1 MDKLNA
7 FTINGKAHY
16 RRMQLLQEKGIP
28 TQAEVRNQLG
38 SPLAEIFFSSLTEE
52 EKVLMGLS
60 PRLNGPEDPLW
71 VDPSEVLMGNLVK
84 SPPITSRHIQALT
97 HVGIMEIGEQ
107 SIVNYEQE
115 MARAK
120 EEATAEAVKRTKFDS
135 MMQCREA
142 IKCSL
147 QEEKAAT
154 ETIKEQML
162 AEFTKEIEEV
172 IKTTKQEMEAMMM
185 RQIQKE
191 REEVALFMEDKMM
204 LAVENTTKDVTS
216 TLKAEEAKKM
226 ETFHKEFNIYK
237 QMQKHE
243 TEQLLKNAEEIYQEK
258 LETVKREK
266 LGEDLSENLRIT
278 MSEKEKFS
286 REKQILKTEFELK
299 AAQLQT
305 NVQEEKLKILTLE
318 EDSQRKST
326 EISSWQR
333 KIKVILEE
341 FQKFINY
348 VHNAVEGN
356 ADYMLSEEKILKE
369 ELAQMS
375 EPPHVFGIGSEPAAV
390 TTPPET
396 TSVGIETEMLGVDK
410 MVWTDFSKDFNE
422 YAIHSIQSDFTA
434 KPSDEISEAKDL
446 TLVNSSEIEE
456 YFKMSEPK
464 EEIIEEKEEPEETE
478 TKTFET
484 VEILEDLREDQTPKK
499 EERMERIRHKM
510 EETEKKIKDSQVLV
524 PHNLNALVVRD
535 TMMDIVRDDDRCIDK
550 IRSEPEKQTSRQDFQ
565 SLFCERANKGIHFF
579 NYEYGQETR
588 KYSHTSGDFSSVF
601 EERAK
606 KQILY
611 SGNEKDFLAL
621 YEKKAEKGIEGMF
634 KMHEYLEDTD
644 EDFERNTQARVRNVL
659 HIMREHPSLVH
670 LVVPESGADTRSTVD
685 IDNLSWG
692 KYIF

>member
-1 MDKLNA
+1 MS
-7 FTINGKAHY
+7 KAHY

-60 PRLNGPEDPLW
+60 PRLNSPEDPLW

-120 EEATAEAVKRTKFDS
+120 EEAIAEAVKRTKFDG
-135 MMQCREA
+135 MLECREA

-162 AEFTKEIEEV
+162 AEFTKEIKEV
-172 IKTTKQEMEAMMM
+172 IKTTKQEMEAIMM

-191 REEVALFMEDKMM
+191 REEVALFMGDKMM
-204 LAVENTTKDVTS
+204 LAVENTAKDVTS

-266 LGEDLSENLRIT
+266 LGEDLSENLCIP
-278 MSEKEKFS
+278 MSEKDKFS
-286 REKQILKTEFELK
+286 KEKQILKTEFELK

-318 EDSQRKST
+318 EHSRRKST
-326 EISSWQR
+326 EISSWKR

-356 ADYMLSEEKILKE
+356 ADYMLSEEKIFKE

-375 EPPHVFGIGSEPAAV
+375 EPPHAFGIGSEPVAV

-396 TSVGIETEMLGVDK
+396 TSVGIGTEMLGVDK

-422 YAIHSIQSDFTA
+422 YAIHSIQSDFIT

-464 EEIIEEKEEPEETE
+464 VEIIEEKEEPEETE

-499 EERMERIRHKM
+499 GERMERIRHKM
-510 EETEKKIKDSQVLV
+510 EEKEKKIKDSQVLV
-524 PHNLNALVVRD
+524 PHSLNALVVRD
-535 TMMDIVRDDDRCIDK
+535 TMMDIVRDDNDDRCIDK
-550 IRSEPEKQTSRQDFQ
+550 IRCEPEKQTSEQDFQ

-588 KYSHTSGDFSSVF
+588 KYFHTSGDFSSVF

-611 SGNEKDFLAL
+611 SGNQKDFLAL
-621 YEKKAEKGIEGMF
+621 YEKKAEKGIEGTF
-634 KMHEYLEDTD
+634 KMHKYLEDID
-644 EDFERNTQARVRNVL
+644 EDFEKNTQARVRNVL

-670 LVVPESGADTRSTVD
+670 LVVPESGADTRSTVK